1 MSADIDTGH
10 ELVAHGADKIA
21 SFADVNGFRHAA
33 ARLLTVADD
42 MRGAD
47 APGRDRFAHIV
58 FTLVYEINAARME
71 ERGDVAVGCLLS
83 LLDRGPYERA
93 PRHRPKQ
100 AGQTAGNARVRPR
113 W

>member
-1 MSADIDTGH
+1 MSADMDAGH

-47 APGRDRFAHIV
+47 APGLTTSHPLSRRTMLARAACKIGPKGPCCTHNSVLLFAGS
-58 FTLVYEINAARME
+58 TPLCGP
-71 ERGDVAVGCLLS
+71 ERIQ
-83 LLDRGPYERA
+83 P
-93 PRHRPKQ
+93 
-100 AGQTAGNARVRPR
+100 
-113 W
+113 